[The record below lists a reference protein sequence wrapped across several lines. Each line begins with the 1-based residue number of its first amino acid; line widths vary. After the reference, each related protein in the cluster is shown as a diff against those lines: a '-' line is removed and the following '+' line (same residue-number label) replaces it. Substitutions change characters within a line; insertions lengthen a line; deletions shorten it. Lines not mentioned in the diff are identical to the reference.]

1 MGTLVA
7 IAIGG
12 ALGSVARYGMT
23 VYCEN
28 LLGREFPY
36 GIFFAN
42 ILGSF
47 AIGVCFVLLL
57 ERAAL
62 PEIWRSLLMMGF
74 LGGFTTFSTFS
85 LQSIGM
91 IQAGRLIE
99 AAVYI
104 LGSVILSILG
114 AWAGILLTR
123 QVTG

>member
-23 VYCEN
+23 IYCES
-28 LLGREFPY
+28 LLGKDFPY

-42 ILGSF
+42 IIGSF

-57 ERAAL
+57 ERAML
-62 PEIWRSLLMMGF
+62 SDLWRSLLMMGF

-91 IQAGRLIE
+91 IQAGRLLE
-99 AAVYI
+99 AGFYI
-104 LGSVILSILG
+104 LGSVILSIVG
-114 AWAGILLTR
+114 AWAGILLAR
-123 QVTG
+123 QMTS